1 MTGIG
6 VFLACLAALL
16 SAAGANVLLSEV
28 PCKGD
33 TAKQKY
39 TLVFE
44 GLWSEKRFPKQY
56 PIYRPKASWS
66 SLVGKLTEMN
76 VAVFVLRTIKASLTD
91 IWNTT
96 LVLCNA
102 GMGEIKSSGHGGN
115 SSIAHSMYHSSR
127 DTPDSRYA
135 TTGRPSSARRPLNGR
150 ITRAQDVSERVSV
163 IDGSEWMTV
172 MRKRGVTHNEEYTL
186 WHKGETASEGVKLFA
201 EKAGAYQLFSDIANS
216 KGTSGKFFADEIKK
230 SGVGER
236 KTDFAIDA
244 DHSKVS
250 FMVKIVPSPDW
261 FVGLDSKDLCQNGKW
276 IDQFSTSLGP
286 WDAGTDKGFTFTS
299 PNWATVPQE
308 PVFQISAQFPN
319 HPANSFYYPS
329 LRKLP
334 ALARVTLT
342 RDGADLSKL
351 DELAE
356 LVEEAEEVVS
366 LDCDVSNWSGFSRCT
381 RQCGGGIKARSRYVT
396 QKPLNGGKT
405 CPELAEIVRC
415 NEDPCDAPKTDKNN
429 DLSKPKE
436 PVKTVEEVKQK
447 PEVVA
452 LDCEVSKWS
461 AFSKCSSR
469 CGGGSMVR
477 SRNITQ
483 KPSNGGKPC
492 PQLSE
497 KKQCNVEPCPVTK
510 EIPDNGLSKPETPAK
525 TMEKEQDEPEV
536 VATDCKVSDWSGF
549 SKCNRRCGGGV
560 MVRSRTVTQKPSN
573 GGKPCPQLHE
583 RKECNVEPCPVTETI
598 NTNDLSK
605 PETSTKT
612 VEKEQQET
620 TTAAK
625 VVATDCKVSGW
636 SGFSKCNR
644 RCGGGVMVRSRTV
657 TQKPSNGGKPCPQL
671 YERKQCNVEPCPVT
685 KAVSENDLS
694 KPVTPAKPVEKEQ
707 YEPEVVA
714 SDCKVSEW
722 SRFGRCNR
730 RCGGG
735 IMVRARTITQ
745 KPLNGGKP
753 CPHLYERKRCN
764 LEPCPVRKAINVV
777 PPKPQQSAEGVEK
790 TEQDPKVLH
799 CEVSNWSG
807 FSRCSRR
814 CGGGLMVRSRYIRQK
829 PVNGGTPCPRLTQI
843 RRCNLNPCPAQLAI
857 SSDDRLQRLLARFR
871 LYGRRQQAQQVYITL
886 IRPVLEYG
894 HVLLVGCN
902 KEQEILIERV
912 QRRALRIISLG
923 GRREVPPVPT
933 LKEKRE
939 VAAVKLLKNMLD
951 EGRRQPLRDLVPP
964 ARTTATGRTLRNG
977 TALTVPAARTKRLKS
992 YFLHKAI
999 CLYNVNESSQ

>member
-1 MTGIG
+1 MTGTG

-66 SLVGKLTEMN
+66 SLV
-76 VAVFVLRTIKASLTD
+76 
-91 IWNTT
+91 
-96 LVLCNA
+96 
-102 GMGEIKSSGHGGN
+102 
-115 SSIAHSMYHSSR
+115 
-127 DTPDSRYA
+127 
-135 TTGRPSSARRPLNGR
+135 
-150 ITRAQDVSERVSV
+150 
-163 IDGSEWMTV
+163 
-172 MRKRGVTHNEEYTL
+172 GVTHNEEYTL

-436 PVKTVEEVKQK
+436 PVKTVEEVKEK

-497 KKQCNVEPCPVTK
+497 KKQCNLEPCPVTK
-510 EIPDNGLSKPETPAK
+510 EIPDNDLSKPETPAK
-525 TMEKEQDEPEV
+525 IVEKEQDEPVPEV

-560 MVRSRTVTQKPSN
+560 M
-573 GGKPCPQLHE
+573 
-583 RKECNVEPCPVTETI
+583 
-598 NTNDLSK
+598 D
-605 PETSTKT
+605 
-612 VEKEQQET
+612 
-620 TTAAK
+620 
-625 VVATDCKVSGW
+625 
-636 SGFSKCNR
+636 
-644 RCGGGVMVRSRTV
+644 RSRTV

-707 YEPEVVA
+707 DKPEVVA
-714 SDCKVSEW
+714 SDCKVSDW

-764 LEPCPVRKAINVV
+764 VEPCPVRKAINVV
-777 PPKPQQSAEGVEK
+777 PPKPQQSAEGVGK

-871 LYGRRQQAQQVYITL
+871 LYGRRQQAQQV
-886 IRPVLEYG
+886 
-894 HVLLVGCN
+894 
-902 KEQEILIERV
+902 Q
-912 QRRALRIISLG
+912 Q
-923 GRREVPPVPT
+923 
-933 LKEKRE
+933 
-939 VAAVKLLKNMLD
+939 
-951 EGRRQPLRDLVPP
+951 
-964 ARTTATGRTLRNG
+964 
-977 TALTVPAARTKRLKS
+977 
-992 YFLHKAI
+992 
-999 CLYNVNESSQ
+999 

>member
-1 MTGIG
+1 MTGTG
-6 VFLACLAALL
+6 VFLACLAGLL

-66 SLVGKLTEMN
+66 SLV
-76 VAVFVLRTIKASLTD
+76 
-91 IWNTT
+91 
-96 LVLCNA
+96 
-102 GMGEIKSSGHGGN
+102 
-115 SSIAHSMYHSSR
+115 
-127 DTPDSRYA
+127 
-135 TTGRPSSARRPLNGR
+135 
-150 ITRAQDVSERVSV
+150 
-163 IDGSEWMTV
+163 
-172 MRKRGVTHNEEYTL
+172 GVTHNEEYTL

-436 PVKTVEEVKQK
+436 PVKTVEEVKEK

-483 KPSNGGKPC
+483 KPSNGGMPC

-497 KKQCNVEPCPVTK
+497 KKQCNLEPCPVTK
-510 EIPDNGLSKPETPAK
+510 EIPDNDLSKPETPAK
-525 TMEKEQDEPEV
+525 TVEKEQVEPVPEV
-536 VATDCKVSDWSGF
+536 VATDCKVSGWSGF

-560 MVRSRTVTQKPSN
+560 MDRSRTVTQKPLN

-612 VEKEQQET
+612 VEKEQEE

-625 VVATDCKVSGW
+625 VVASDCKVSDW
-636 SGFSKCNR
+636 SSFSKCNR

-707 YEPEVVA
+707 DKPEVVA
-714 SDCKVSEW
+714 SDCKVSDW

-764 LEPCPVRKAINVV
+764 VEPCPVRKAINVV

-871 LYGRRQQAQQVYITL
+871 LYGRRQQAQQV
-886 IRPVLEYG
+886 
-894 HVLLVGCN
+894 
-902 KEQEILIERV
+902 Q
-912 QRRALRIISLG
+912 Q
-923 GRREVPPVPT
+923 
-933 LKEKRE
+933 
-939 VAAVKLLKNMLD
+939 
-951 EGRRQPLRDLVPP
+951 
-964 ARTTATGRTLRNG
+964 
-977 TALTVPAARTKRLKS
+977 
-992 YFLHKAI
+992 
-999 CLYNVNESSQ
+999 